1 MLDGTNFPIDP
12 GTLVYQQVLS
22 ETDNVPSRAT
32 STSSARRLSTPD
44 TNLDELAHNAD
55 EEVEDCFTSRKP
67 NTRARK
73 ASADKIPA
81 SKPKSKSKSTTN
93 KTKSVAAGGSSSGGT
108 TTSTASKSGGAME
121 KRRRQNQER
130 NRTAASRC
138 RQRKKQWQDGLER
151 RRIELESRRKALH
164 LETEELLEEV
174 DHLKNFVMAHAA
186 CNDAKIDNWISNEA
200 DSFVRR
206 ISTANLHGQ
215 QPQPGLG
222 DAESPLQNTSTGRP
236 SMNDLMSNMSPLPG
250 QNGLFHPSVP
260 AGVAINDE
268 CIFTQDM
275 LVVS

>member
-1 MLDGTNFPIDP
+1 
-12 GTLVYQQVLS
+12 
-22 ETDNVPSRAT
+22 
-32 STSSARRLSTPD
+32 
-44 TNLDELAHNAD
+44 
-55 EEVEDCFTSRKP
+55 
-67 NTRARK
+67 
-73 ASADKIPA
+73 
-81 SKPKSKSKSTTN
+81 
-93 KTKSVAAGGSSSGGT
+93 
-108 TTSTASKSGGAME
+108 ME

-236 SMNDLMSNMSPLPG
+236 SMNGTFLHTCPIKYSCR
-250 QNGLFHPSVP
+250 NGNFANWV
-260 AGVAINDE
+260 
-268 CIFTQDM
+268 CIFDRSH
-275 LVVS
+275 VKYVSPARTKRSVSSQRSRWRRN